1 MEKYLSSGG
10 DKSSKNYS
18 SKIFNNSKE
27 KNKKSKSKP
36 KSDAIIGNKIF
47 FNTNNKSNLKNI
59 DNNSLYDI
67 QDNLFIPKIV
77 YSNNILGEKNKY
89 NNIRLNSRGEKVNNI
104 NNNNNN
110 NNKEDES
117 LLCKYKNKI
126 NNMDLKILELKEE
139 LKQLEKN
146 YDENNKN
153 LMKRHQNSNKSN
165 NRNMFL
171 FYNSSRNGNN
181 INNMGVNNKNKNN
194 NKIINKNNN
203 KYNINRKSYEKRKPK
218 STPKI
223 GYINDIKNNYFFMMS
238 NKKSQKNKNFF
249 GSERGKT
256 LDYKN
261 KTNNSNKN
269 GSTNNQI
276 LINSLNIN
284 NINQTNN
291 VKKININNINNE
303 NNISKEMPNANN
315 SNNSNLGAQKKD
327 KFNNVKK
334 NWNHYPKTEPTDS
347 LKNAN
352 KQNINPNKTSKNNN
366 SNTNNE
372 ESENISNSNSAKN
385 NIAISSQNLVSC
397 YANNNYKNSLNIYI
411 NKNIDNNVSSQNSY
425 NNSNRNSNNNSNNK
439 INALMKS
446 KNSNTPTTPSNNYY
460 YDNKKFKFEKD
471 IIFDEKNK
479 YETLE
484 NNIQFVFNQYF
495 QYYNYKNYTNS
506 NKK

>member
-89 NNIRLNSRGEKVNNI
+89 NNIRLNSRGEKINNI
-104 NNNNNN
+104 NNNNKDN

-117 LLCKYKNKI
+117 LLSKYKNKI

-181 INNMGVNNKNKNN
+181 MNINNKNKN
-194 NKIINKNNN
+194 NKIINKNKN

-223 GYINDIKNNYFFMMS
+223 GGYINDIKNNYFFMMS
-238 NKKSQKNKNFF
+238 NKKTQKNKNFL

-261 KTNNSNKN
+261 KNNNSNKN
-269 GSTNNQI
+269 GSINNQI

-291 VKKININNINNE
+291 VKKININNINND
-303 NNISKEMPNANN
+303 NNKSKEMPNVNN
-315 SNNSNLGAQKKD
+315 SNNSNLGAPKKD

-352 KQNINPNKTSKNNN
+352 KQNINPNKISKNNN

-385 NIAISSQNLVSC
+385 NIAINNPNLVSC
-397 YANNNYKNSLNIYI
+397 YTNNNYKNSLNIYI
-411 NKNIDNNVSSQNSY
+411 NKNIDNASSQNSY

-439 INALMKS
+439 INSLMKS
-446 KNSNTPTTPSNNYY
+446 KNSNTPTSPNSNYFNE
-460 YDNKKFKFEKD
+460 NKKFKFEND
-471 IIFDEKNK
+471 ILYDEKNK
-479 YETLE
+479 FEILE
-484 NNIQFVFNQYF
+484 NNIEFVFNQYF
-495 QYYNYKNYTNS
+495 HYYDCKNNT

>member
-18 SKIFNNSKE
+18 SKIFNNSQE

-36 KSDAIIGNKIF
+36 KSDALIGNKIF

-171 FYNSSRNGNN
+171 F
-181 INNMGVNNKNKNN
+181 
-194 NKIINKNNN
+194 
-203 KYNINRKSYEKRKPK
+203 
-218 STPKI
+218 
-223 GYINDIKNNYFFMMS
+223 
-238 NKKSQKNKNFF
+238 
-249 GSERGKT
+249 
-256 LDYKN
+256 
-261 KTNNSNKN
+261 
-269 GSTNNQI
+269 
-276 LINSLNIN
+276 
-284 NINQTNN
+284 
-291 VKKININNINNE
+291 
-303 NNISKEMPNANN
+303 
-315 SNNSNLGAQKKD
+315 
-327 KFNNVKK
+327 
-334 NWNHYPKTEPTDS
+334 
-347 LKNAN
+347 
-352 KQNINPNKTSKNNN
+352 
-366 SNTNNE
+366 
-372 ESENISNSNSAKN
+372 
-385 NIAISSQNLVSC
+385 
-397 YANNNYKNSLNIYI
+397 
-411 NKNIDNNVSSQNSY
+411 
-425 NNSNRNSNNNSNNK
+425 
-439 INALMKS
+439 
-446 KNSNTPTTPSNNYY
+446 
-460 YDNKKFKFEKD
+460 
-471 IIFDEKNK
+471 
-479 YETLE
+479 
-484 NNIQFVFNQYF
+484 
-495 QYYNYKNYTNS
+495 
-506 NKK
+506 